1 MVLTLQI
8 VNYLVLVQP
17 IEEELKEHQYWEDY
31 HNTVEEGGYIVI
43 GNLLLV
49 HGSNG

>member
-17 IEEELKEHQYWEDY
+17 IEEELKDHHYGEDY
-31 HNTVEEGGYIVI
+31 HHTVEEGGYVVI
-43 GNLLLV
+43 GNLLHV

>member
-17 IEEELKEHQYWEDY
+17 IEEELKDHQYGETY
-31 HNTVEEGGYIVI
+31 NHIVEEGGYVVI
-43 GNLLLV
+43 GNLLHV
-49 HGSNG
+49 HDSNG